1 MKKLLCL
8 LFAALLLCVSASAL
22 ELPSELDG
30 TVPRELIDNAETGD
44 DLLLRGGQY
53 LFRTFARHCRMR
65 WQIPCAARWR

>member
-30 TVPRELIDNAETGD
+30 TVPRELIDNAETNP
-44 DLLLRGGQY
+44 
-53 LFRTFARHCRMR
+53 AA
-65 WQIPCAARWR
+65 PAARLRSFRRSYPAHSAS